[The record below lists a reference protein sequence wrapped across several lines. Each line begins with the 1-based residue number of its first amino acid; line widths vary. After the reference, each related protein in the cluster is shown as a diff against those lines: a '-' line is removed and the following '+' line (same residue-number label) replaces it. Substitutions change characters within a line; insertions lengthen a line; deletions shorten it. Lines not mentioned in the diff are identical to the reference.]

1 MLPVLLNVEPLDWC
15 TPDAVL
21 VLSRVLQQVEDAD
34 ILLLHDYYDTSVTA
48 ALMIVDEMKK
58 QWYEF
63 VTVEEILF
71 D

>member
-1 MLPVLLNVEPLDWC
+1 MWTLW
-15 TPDAVL
+15 TGAHQDAGL
-21 VLSRVLQQVEDAD
+21 VMSRVLQQVEDGD
-34 ILLLHDYYDTSVTA
+34 IILLHDYYDTSVTA

-58 QWYEF
+58 QGYEF

>member
-1 MLPVLLNVEPLDWC
+1 M
-15 TPDAVL
+15 
-21 VLSRVLQQVEDAD
+21 SRVLQQVEDRD
-34 ILLLHDYYDTSVTA
+34 IILLHDYYDTSVTA

-58 QWYEF
+58 QGYEF

>member
-1 MLPVLLNVEPLDWC
+1 MIEVLWDVDPKDWA
-15 TPDAVL
+15 TSNASVIAQ
-21 VLSRVLQQVEDAD
+21 RVLGDVGEND
-34 ILLLHDYYDTSVTA
+34 IILLHDYYDTSVTA

-58 QWYEF
+58 QGYEF